1 LFLLILL
8 FRISQEST
16 PSIHESGDLQ
26 HKEAGSAGVTEV
38 QGPCQESQ
46 MLGKSARDTLRD
58 VKFGCNVVSLPWT
71 EQCRALT
78 LEILSGQ
85 PLGPLSN
92 SFMHRSEEMN
102 KILKLINN

>member
-1 LFLLILL
+1 MDHYLVHFSCSFVILSTLFLLILL

-46 MLGKSARDTLRD
+46 MLGKSA
-58 VKFGCNVVSLPWT
+58 V
-71 EQCRALT
+71 T

-85 PLGPLSN
+85 PLGPMSN
-92 SFMHRSEEMN
+92 SFMHRSEEMR